1 MKMRGAVFLLYAE
14 ISSVMTLIAS
24 CVTNTL
30 TANSETVDVTDKSVL
45 FRELLENA
53 GISSVSVKA
62 QGVCNNSASFAFLR
76 QTIISGTLFNARIES
91 NTSEVYTG
99 LFALTSFESSGEY
112 NKAELVA
119 ITLESSGTTSLIDN
133 DFRLLEDG
141 GFRLLEDG
149 SRRML
154 EAA

>member
-62 QGVCNNSASFAFLR
+62 QGVCNNSASFAFYAKQSLAVHYLTPVLSQTLAKFIRVYLR
-76 QTIISGTLFNARIES
+76 LHHLNRRVSIT
-91 NTSEVYTG
+91 
-99 LFALTSFESSGEY
+99 
-112 NKAELVA
+112 KASYL
-119 ITLESSGTTSLIDN
+119 
-133 DFRLLEDG
+133 RL
-141 GFRLLEDG
+141 RLNHREQHL
-149 SRRML
+149 
-154 EAA
+154 

>member
-1 MKMRGAVFLLYAE
+1 
-14 ISSVMTLIAS
+14 MTLIAS

-53 GISSVSVKA
+53 GISSVGVKG

-76 QTIISGTLFNARIES
+76 QTITLAVHYLTPRIES

-99 LFALTSFESSGEY
+99 LFALASFESSGES
-112 NKAELVA
+112 
-119 ITLESSGTTSLIDN
+119 ITKRRVICDYVRKSAGTTSLIDN
-133 DFRLLEDG
+133 DFRLLEMA
-141 GFRLLEDG
+141 EYVC
-149 SRRML
+149 
-154 EAA
+154 

>member
-1 MKMRGAVFLLYAE
+1 
-14 ISSVMTLIAS
+14 MTLIAA
-24 CVTNTL
+24 CTTNTL

-91 NTSEVYTG
+91 NTGEVY
-99 LFALTSFESSGEY
+99 S
-112 NKAELVA
+112 
-119 ITLESSGTTSLIDN
+119 
-133 DFRLLEDG
+133 G
-141 GFRLLEDG
+141 GF
-149 SRRML
+149 
-154 EAA
+154 

>member
-62 QGVCNNSASFAFLR
+62 QGICNNSASFTFCVKQSLIVRYLMAVLSQTLAKCTRVYLR
-76 QTIISGTLFNARIES
+76 LHRLSHL
-91 NTSEVYTG
+91 
-99 LFALTSFESSGEY
+99 GEY
-112 NKAELVA
+112 NKGELFA
-119 ITLESSGTTSLIDN
+119 ITLESAGTTAFVDN
-133 DFRLLEDG
+133 DFRLLKQVVDG
-141 GFRLLEDG
+141 C
-149 SRRML
+149 
-154 EAA
+154 

>member
-1 MKMRGAVFLLYAE
+1 MKIKGALFYLQAD
-14 ISSVMTLIAS
+14 ISGNYTTIAAMQSNSMTI
-24 CVTNTL
+24 NQ
-30 TANSETVDVTDKSVL
+30 ETVEITDKSML

-76 QTIISGTLFNARIES
+76 QTIINGTLFNGRIES
-91 NTSEVYTG
+91 NTGEVYTG

-112 NKAELVA
+112 NKGELFA
-119 ITLESSGTTSLIDN
+119 ITLESAGTTAFVDN
-133 DFRLLEDG
+133 DFRLLETG
-141 GFRLLEDG
+141 GRRLLEDG
-149 SRRML
+149 SFRIL